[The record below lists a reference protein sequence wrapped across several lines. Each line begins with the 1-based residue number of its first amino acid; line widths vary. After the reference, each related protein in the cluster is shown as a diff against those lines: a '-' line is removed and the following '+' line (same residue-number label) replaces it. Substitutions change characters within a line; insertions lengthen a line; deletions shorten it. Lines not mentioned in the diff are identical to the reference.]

1 MVLLPIAV
9 ETFGSMGQ
17 NGLKFIKSIGRKIK
31 EKQAIKMQLFSHH
44 NPRTVQRGNAASVV
58 GPVRGHSSITS
69 SRFWLF

>member
-1 MVLLPIAV
+1 ML
-9 ETFGSMGQ
+9 Q
-17 NGLKFIKSIGRKIK
+17 NKLSKLSFSLGTYVKSIGRKIK